1 MHKSLHQSKVKNK
14 ASKIFFEKVRN
25 FQSLF
30 LSSLGPMCPER
41 HLEAAEILG
50 AEVQNPK
57 KADAGQIVADILR
70 KYMHM
75 VNTSYF
81 STTTRSL
88 ALYPNRYI
96 IYKKRKSPLP
106 RKKRLR

>member
-1 MHKSLHQSKVKNK
+1 
-14 ASKIFFEKVRN
+14 
-25 FQSLF
+25 
-30 LSSLGPMCPER
+30 MCPER

-75 VNTSYF
+75 VTPP
-81 STTTRSL
+81 TL
-88 ALYPNRYI
+88 VL
-96 IYKKRKSPLP
+96 LQDH
-106 RKKRLR
+106 